1 MEERLTRNRSLDR
14 DQEVELM
21 VSVASL
27 GGKVAEVDHRGRK
40 KDFAEVREEETMTIS
55 GVEVAGLWLG

>member
-1 MEERLTRNRSLDR
+1 MQPEWMQKWRSTKEQLTGQRSLYC

-27 GGKVAEVDHRGRK
+27 GGTVAGVDHGGRK
-40 KDFAEVREEETMTIS
+40 KDFAEVRERKKR
-55 GVEVAGLWLG
+55 